1 MIAMRRI
8 GVIVALGA
16 LLSMFGG
23 VVTATPALAEGRG
36 GGWQFLDFFPGFDS
50 TNCGFLVHA
59 TQDVDKVFV
68 KELKTTDG
76 STIFLFTGAA
86 KITFTNPANGKS
98 VTVNTSGPAKVTF
111 NADGS
116 SSFRS
121 TGRGPADLSPAEQ
134 RLTGLPGM
142 FATAGPVTG
151 TVDANNNLT
160 SLNVNHILV
169 NICAALS

>member
-8 GVIVALGA
+8 GVIVAHRRA
-16 LLSMFGG
+16 AEHVRGG
-23 VVTATPALAEGRG
+23 RDGHPRSRR